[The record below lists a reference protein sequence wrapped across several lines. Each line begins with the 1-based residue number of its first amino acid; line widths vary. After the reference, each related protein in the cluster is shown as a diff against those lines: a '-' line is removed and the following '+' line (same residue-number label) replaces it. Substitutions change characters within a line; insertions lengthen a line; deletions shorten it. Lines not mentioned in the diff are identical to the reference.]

1 MKVIIEKFPTMEGK
15 MLVVNKCIIRNVY
28 KVEPVWEM
36 EKFTALKV
44 FAYDAVYTVEDVN
57 GFQVMDE

>member
-44 FAYDAVYTVEDVN
+44 FSYDAVYTVEDVN